1 MAKIQVIDDAEGTRV
16 PFLRGMLTRSLHDAG
31 LSFDEAYELASAIR
45 QELGDA
51 PEVTKEELRK
61 RVLDRLQASYSPE
74 VASNYSAPLS
84 AAVTVFVRDAEG
96 QLNAFSHNQHQR
108 CLESCGLSS
117 TDAAAVTAGIHQDL
131 LERGVTEISS
141 GKLGR
146 MTYDRLRRT
155 LGKEAAQRYKVWVH
169 YIHSGRPLLLLLGG
183 TTGTGKSTIATE
195 VAHLLG
201 VVRTQSTDML
211 REVMRMM
218 IPQRLLPVLHES
230 SFNAW
235 RVIMDEKQAKQDPD
249 AAVANGYRSQAE
261 LLAVPCEAVIQRALR
276 ERVSLIVEGIHVRP
290 ALLER
295 IAQDTDAVIVPVM
308 MAVMKQESLRRR
320 IRGRGGEAPEREAER
335 QLEYFDAIW
344 RLQSYLLSEADR
356 AKVPIIAN
364 EDVDQAVKLVMGTI
378 IDTLARGFSARLDQV
393 FNQEPQDPG
402 KEKKTLQKQ
411 QAH

>member
-1 MAKIQVIDDAEGTRV
+1 MAKIQVVDETDGTRV

-31 LSFDEAYELASAIR
+31 LSFDQAYELASSIR
-45 QELGDA
+45 QELDA
-51 PEVTKEELRK
+51 SAEVTKQELRK
-61 RVLDRLQASYSPE
+61 RVLDHLQASYKPE
-74 VASNYSAPLS
+74 VVSNYLAPFGPS
-84 AAVTVFVRDAEG
+84 VTIFVRDLEG
-96 QLNAFSHNQHQR
+96 QLNAFSPNQHQR

-117 TDAAAVTAGIHQDL
+117 LDAAATTEGIHQDL
-131 LERGVTEISS
+131 LARGVTEIRS

-169 YIHSGRPLLLLLGG
+169 YTHSGRPLLLLIGG

-201 VVRTQSTDML
+201 IVRTQSTDML

-218 IPQRLLPVLHES
+218 IPRRLLPVLHES

-235 RVIMDEKQAKQDPD
+235 RVIMDEKDARRDPD
-249 AAVANGYRSQAE
+249 TAVANGYRSQAE

-295 IAQDTDAVIVPVM
+295 IARDTDAVIVPVM
-308 MAVMKQESLRRR
+308 MAVLKQESLRRR
-320 IRGRGGEAPEREAER
+320 IKGRGVEAPERETEQ
-335 QLEYFDAIW
+335 QLEYFNAIW

-356 AKVPIIAN
+356 AKVAIIAN
-364 EDVDQAVKLVMGTI
+364 EDIDQAVRLVMGTI
-378 IDTLARGFSARLDQV
+378 IDTLARGFSARLNQV
-393 FNQEPQDPG
+393 FI
-402 KEKKTLQKQ
+402 
-411 QAH
+411 